1 MVSVVMCPR
10 DILPPGG
17 YELLASAPPRL
28 CIHPPGDARRIQ
40 ALSKCSTNQSRA
52 GAAASLKSLM

>member
-1 MVSVVMCPR
+1 MVSVVMYSR
-10 DILPPGG
+10 DISPPGG
-17 YELLASAPPRL
+17 YEVHAPAPPRL
-28 CIHPPGDARRIQ
+28 CMHPPGDARRIQ